1 MESKGAPI
9 GRLEMSKSIPK
20 WRDGTIKSMN
30 TPFNWRFTILKPE
43 DHMQVSPFAAEPTNC
58 TPAFNRWRAAMRAGE
73 TTQDWPSFRDAFNS
87 TGRSKRSRRKK
98 KAGLTAPVPKAYH
111 LHSLSGPKAVV
122 EERERVKRAKL
133 IGRTNHARSQ

>member
-1 MESKGAPI
+1 
-9 GRLEMSKSIPK
+9 MSKSIPK

-58 TPAFNRWRAAMRAGE
+58 TPAFNRWRAAIRAGE
-73 TTQDWPSFRDAFNS
+73 TTKDWPWFRDEFNARPPQS
-87 TGRSKRSRRKK
+87 RRRKK
-98 KAGLTAPVPKAYH
+98 KAGLTEPIPKAYH

-133 IGRTNHARSQ
+133 IGKPNHARSQ

>member
-1 MESKGAPI
+1 
-9 GRLEMSKSIPK
+9 
-20 WRDGTIKSMN
+20 
-30 TPFNWRFTILKPE
+30 
-43 DHMQVSPFAAEPTNC
+43 MQVSPFAAEPTNC

-133 IGRTNHARSQ
+133 IGKPNHARSQ

>member
-1 MESKGAPI
+1 
-9 GRLEMSKSIPK
+9 MSKSIPK

-43 DHMQVSPFAAEPTNC
+43 DHLQVSPFAAEPTNC
-58 TPAFNRWRAAMRAGE
+58 TPAFNRWRALMKAGE
-73 TTQDWPSFRDAFNS
+73 TNKDWPWFRDEFNARPPQS
-87 TGRSKRSRRKK
+87 MRRKK
-98 KAGLTAPVPKAYH
+98 KAGLTEPIPNAYH